1 MADKLNKSET
11 IKVGAFQAYIGLDG
25 SQEDLQL
32 PSNNYFWFKTSDV
45 NEFDKYLRWKLLP
58 LIVGETTFCISRLY
72 FLVFHQK
79 KQLITVALLLF
90 TFVFRL
96 LKTPIGTRDI
106 QVIS

>member
-45 NEFDKYLRWKLLP
+45 NEFDKYLR
-58 LIVGETTFCISRLY
+58 
-72 FLVFHQK
+72 
-79 KQLITVALLLF
+79 
-90 TFVFRL
+90 
-96 LKTPIGTRDI
+96 
-106 QVIS
+106 